1 MAVETWA
8 RIPAATVVVL
18 KYFLVLYC
26 HDFQFFLVLPAMVFI
41 SLLSPFAAIFIRIF
55 MVLFFVS
62 HVRMSHSCSFKIIFS
77 PLLAMI
83 FIFFLVLPAMVFISL
98 LSPFA
103 AIFIRIFMVFFLY
116 LMCA

>member
-1 MAVETWA
+1 
-8 RIPAATVVVL
+8 
-18 KYFLVLYC
+18 
-26 HDFQFFLVLPAMVFI
+26 
-41 SLLSPFAAIFIRIF
+41 
-55 MVLFFVS
+55 
-62 HVRMSHSCSFKIIFS
+62 
-77 PLLAMI
+77 MI